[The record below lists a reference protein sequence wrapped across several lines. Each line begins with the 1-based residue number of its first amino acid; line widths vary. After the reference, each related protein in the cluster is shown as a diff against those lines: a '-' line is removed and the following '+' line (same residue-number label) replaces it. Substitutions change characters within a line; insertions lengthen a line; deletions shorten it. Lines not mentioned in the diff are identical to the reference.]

1 MVYLSLLFLLHLC
14 FSSLFQ
20 IVLAV
25 HPSSVLVRVRASCAH
40 FVNPVALRQWVT
52 WALQE
57 QAIYKFFCPR
67 CRRHWLWQ
75 EVRKLALLNE
85 HDRNTLEQKII
96 EVTETLF
103 DPPHRKCPRCG
114 RLVERFE
121 LTNLCTPCLVCSE
134 RTARVY
140 RFCWACLKD
149 WSGPSPRNDSC
160 ASPLCASQAALL
172 SCLLV
177 TAALDSEV
185 NGCPSLRACP
195 NCEALVT
202 HTLDG
207 SVQVQCPNC
216 GLYFCYRCL
225 GRNGD
230 HHGIAGSCIMSPR
243 QNLTGRNWSPVDYF
257 ND

>member
-1 MVYLSLLFLLHLC
+1 MNREASNRVDALG
-14 FSSLFQ
+14 
-20 IVLAV
+20 VVPNTPV

-57 QAIYKFFCPR
+57 Q
-67 CRRHWLWQ
+67 
-75 EVRKLALLNE
+75 
-85 HDRNTLEQKII
+85 
-96 EVTETLF
+96 
-103 DPPHRKCPRCG
+103 CPRCG